1 MGYPIIEWIPDGHRD
16 CSVEQLDTGRI
27 PGDLWESK
35 SEADDIRV
43 QRLPAEPAWQVSPIA
58 DPYLQRALVW
68 DQRTNDTGSWVKFE
82 NIQGGGLDVATHG
95 SARYFIHAWM
105 MSGGPLDGAEYLRAD
120 LETFTGASAGPTVRA
135 EQTSAAAQ
143 TWYELHA
150 TMTVPA
156 GVNNV
161 RAVLAIKRTSKSSC
175 YAIVRAGR
183 CIDFPDGVKF
193 DIRRNSTAT
202 QARSHGGIIQT
213 DWIGSHDVVDV
224 ESQDIAR
231 AAFRTVQDFYDHA
244 RRGGSCGFAGDRV
257 SRSINWSRALI
268 APPGSE
274 PVVRP
279 VGPER
284 YRFRMKGAQG
294 HEGDF

>member
-16 CSVEQLDTGRI
+16 CSVEQLDTGSI
-27 PGDLWESK
+27 PGDSWEQK
-35 SEADDIRV
+35 SQAGNIRV
-43 QRLPAEPAWQVSPIA
+43 NRLPGGESWQVSPIA
-58 DPYLQRALVW
+58 DPILGRCLVW
-68 DQRTNDTGSWVKFE
+68 DQQVDDSASSVKFE
-82 NIQGGGLDVATHG
+82 NIQGDGLDVKSHG
-95 SARYFIHAWM
+95 SARYYIHAWM
-105 MSGGPLDGAEYLRAD
+105 MSTGPSAGATHLRAE
-120 LETFTGASAGPTVRA
+120 LETFDDGVAGATVRA

-150 TMTVPA
+150 TITAPA
-156 GVNNV
+156 GINNV
-161 RAVLAIKRTSKSSC
+161 RAVLEIKRATKSSC
-175 YAIVRAGR
+175 RAIVRAGR
-183 CIDFPDGVKF
+183 CIDFPDGVRF

-224 ESQDIAR
+224 ESQDIDR
-231 AAFRTVQDFYDHA
+231 DAFRNVQDFYDHA
-244 RRGGSCGFAGDRV
+244 RRGGSFGFAGDRV
-257 SRSINWSRALI
+257 SRSINWARALI

-284 YRFRMKGAQG
+284 YRLRMKGAQG
-294 HEGDF
+294 HEGAF